1 MFHARLITSVNLGSP
16 PSVDRRTKP
25 DMAPRVDRT
34 SKPNLRGR
42 EYVNLQGEVRRSTT
56 VKENSNRPFLKGGNV
71 QRSKSAA
78 AADYEGD
85 ARYLYMESPKRTESS
100 TRYSKKERKPSIPE
114 DDEAYEFMCIQKKNE
129 QDQVYQNC
137 DRQNRESSPDR
148 TTPPVSL
155 FLLLFI

>member
-56 VKENSNRPFLKGGNV
+56 VKV
-71 QRSKSAA
+71 KSTFSQ
-78 AADYEGD
+78 G
-85 ARYLYMESPKRTESS
+85 
-100 TRYSKKERKPSIPE
+100 RKCT
-114 DDEAYEFMCIQKKNE
+114 AQ
-129 QDQVYQNC
+129 
-137 DRQNRESSPDR
+137 
-148 TTPPVSL
+148 
-155 FLLLFI
+155 